1 MGFNEFVTN
10 AFQKQIFWN
19 AFGMELECEKHRK
32 IKGFPGIHSKIP
44 KFQKKYTP
52 RKTIALLLR
61 AGKWEAV
68 WVKYFWN
75 FGILE
80 FWARNPG
87 GTRLFRIPNAFQ
99 KQKQN
104 GNGRR

>member
-1 MGFNEFVTN
+1 
-10 AFQKQIFWN
+10 
-19 AFGMELECEKHRK
+19 MELECEKHRK

-52 RKTIALLLR
+52 SKTIAPDR
-61 AGKWEAV
+61 MAGEWEAV

-87 GTRLFRIPNAFQ
+87 GVRLCRIPDAFQ
-99 KQKQN
+99 KEKGD
-104 GNGRR
+104 GNGER